1 MKIEITQS
9 DANGHEIGD
18 IVDVKGDTVPS
29 WAVNKCRVI
38 DKVEAAKVEAD
49 KVEAD
54 KVAVT
59 NPSTGAMPG
68 APKSK

>member
-1 MKIEITQS
+1 MKIEITMP
-9 DANGHEIGD
+9 DASGHNVGD
-18 IVDVKGDTVPS
+18 VVDVKGDTVPS

-38 DKVEAAKVEAD
+38 DKVEA
-49 KVEAD
+49 D

-59 NPSTGAMPG
+59 NPSKGAMPG